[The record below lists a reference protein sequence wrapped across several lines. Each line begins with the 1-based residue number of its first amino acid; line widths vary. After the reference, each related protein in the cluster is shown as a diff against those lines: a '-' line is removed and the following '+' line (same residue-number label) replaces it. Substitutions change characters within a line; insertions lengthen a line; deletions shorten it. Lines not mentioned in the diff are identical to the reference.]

1 MLTLLKNKKM
11 ENIIIDNLKCGG
23 CANTITKG
31 ISKIEGISD
40 VMVDV
45 EKSMVSFNTSNEQAK
60 NTLLSKLDNMGY
72 PKQGTSTGFQKAKS
86 YVSCAI
92 GKVS

>member
-1 MLTLLKNKKM
+1 MLNLSKSKM
-11 ENIIIDNLKCGG
+11 NSIIIDNLKCGG

-31 ISKIEGISD
+31 VSKIEGVSD
-40 VMVDV
+40 VNVDV
-45 EKSMVSFNTSNEQAK
+45 KSSTVSFETNDESIIEK
-60 NTLLSKLDNMGY
+60 VLKKLDSMGY